1 MCSIARYSRERGLET
16 IEKSDMCAAFKSL
29 ANGVSAS
36 TGMPLGLDIGARYG
50 SSLPKRLLRQDEE
63 LLARAKVKT
72 VHHKYGAIG
81 DVDTDD
87 LKDAGWGILFPSS
100 YSESLVANI
109 LQVMSRLVEH
119 RRAESDNRWKV

>member
-1 MCSIARYSRERGLET
+1 
-16 IEKSDMCAAFKSL
+16 MCAAFKSL

-119 RRAESDNRWKV
+119 RRAESDL